1 MAHKRDVVREPVTAA
16 YETRV
21 DANGRI
27 VLPAAVRRQ
36 LGVGPGDGVIIRTEA
51 DGVRVL
57 AAAEAVREA
66 QALIRSRARGKGSLV
81 EDLLAWRRAETDD
94 G

>member
-1 MAHKRDVVREPVTAA
+1 MANKRKLVRESATAA

-36 LGVGPGDGVIIRTEA
+36 LGVGPGDGVIIRTDA

-66 QALIRSRARGKGSLV
+66 QALVRSHVRGKGSLV
-81 EDLLAWRRAETDD
+81 DDLLAWRRAESR
-94 G
+94 

>member
-1 MAHKRDVVREPVTAA
+1 MAQNRKMVSEAAVAA

-27 VLPAAVRRQ
+27 VLPAAVRRR
-36 LGVGPGDGVIIRTEA
+36 LGLGPGDGVIIRTDA

-66 QALIRSRARGKGSLV
+66 QALVRSHVRGKGSLV
-81 EDLLAWRRAETDD
+81 EELLAWRRSEAERD
-94 G
+94 